1 MAAPI
6 PPRYQEMIDHGYE
19 FKIGDYINRGFE
31 IFRKDPGPFIGYGA
45 VVFFGMMILAFIP
58 IVGALALLVLV
69 MPLIAGFYHYANK
82 VANDE
87 PRTFR
92 DFFAGFNQI
101 GSLLGLMLLMA
112 LVVGLGFIALII
124 PGIYLGVAYGFALP
138 LVALGGMGAWDAM
151 ELSRKI
157 IHKNW
162 WWFLLFSIIVS
173 VISSIGQVALLIGVF
188 VTMPIAYCVQYAAF
202 EDIMGQPESHSAY
215 QKIDEI
221 GKETPAEP
229 VAKEA
234 PAKPAPAP
242 EEEDPQDDIIDPL
255 A

>member
-1 MAAPI
+1 MATQI
-6 PPRYQEMIDHGYE
+6 PPRYQTLIDQGYE

-45 VVFFGMMILAFIP
+45 VMFFGIILMAFIP
-58 IVGALALLVLV
+58 ILGALAMLVLV
-69 MPLIAGFYHYANK
+69 MPLTAGFYHYANK

-101 GSLLGLMLLMA
+101 GSLFGLMLLMA
-112 LVVGLGFIALII
+112 VVLFFAFLALIV
-124 PGIYLGVAYGFALP
+124 PGIYLAVGYSFALP
-138 LVALGGMGAWDAM
+138 LVALGGMGAWEAM
-151 ELSRKI
+151 ELSRKV

-162 WWFLLFSIIVS
+162 WWFLLFSLVVS
-173 VISSIGQVALLIGVF
+173 VISSLGQIALFIGIF

-202 EDIMGQPESHSAY
+202 EDIMGQPESHTAY
-215 QKIDEI
+215 QKIEEI
-221 GKETPAEP
+221 GKDEKPEP
-229 VAKEA
+229 E
-234 PAKPAPAP
+234 PF
-242 EEEDPQDDIIDPL
+242 DPQDDIMDPL